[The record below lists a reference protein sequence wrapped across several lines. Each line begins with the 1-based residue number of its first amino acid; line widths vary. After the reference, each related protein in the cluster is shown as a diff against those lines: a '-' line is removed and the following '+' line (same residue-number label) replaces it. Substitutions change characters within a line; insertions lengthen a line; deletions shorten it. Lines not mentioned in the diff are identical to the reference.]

1 MSARKHP
8 ILWLLA
14 LGCFVLTGCQT
25 DTGHEE
31 SSSWFNFGSHSK
43 APATTSVQEPSQD
56 TTTVTPQPTPDS
68 KKDAKPCPPDDK
80 TMNASRTN
88 PAGPTAGSTT
98 AESPVTA
105 KLENKIEPEATTG
118 MPSNPL
124 IANVGD
130 KTATPKPSALG
141 LNATL
146 NDSADTTPTH
156 RPILSLPELAASSP
170 TQLNQGSDREMNLAK
185 QRELK
190 GKVGAQL
197 TLPDIA
203 EAVMKN
209 QGGTNSPSLE
219 LQEGASRLN
228 TNNPVGLAVGDKNE
242 NIGTKAAPFATPQLE
257 AQSGTK
263 ARTKSRLSL
272 PGFKDDADPS
282 RPDLITGKEPTD
294 AASEGLS
301 QRTTAKSPSLEISDK
316 VVMPS
321 PTTPW
326 PGLALN
332 EALESKTSE
341 PTSITLSIAS
351 QANPSGKKVATN
363 TPPIPDVPT
372 TVSLQP
378 STTAT
383 PLPPAGSELLVL
395 KTPQPPRPF
404 RLSEW
409 ISDEAM
415 HRQWVAKQNAKS
427 TEELATRAEEQRRLR
442 EAMLKYLIK
451 DSDETKDPPE
461 KK

>member
-1 MSARKHP
+1 
-8 ILWLLA
+8 
-14 LGCFVLTGCQT
+14 
-25 DTGHEE
+25 
-31 SSSWFNFGSHSK
+31 
-43 APATTSVQEPSQD
+43 
-56 TTTVTPQPTPDS
+56 
-68 KKDAKPCPPDDK
+68 
-80 TMNASRTN
+80 
-88 PAGPTAGSTT
+88 
-98 AESPVTA
+98 
-105 KLENKIEPEATTG
+105 
-118 MPSNPL
+118 
-124 IANVGD
+124 
-130 KTATPKPSALG
+130 
-141 LNATL
+141 
-146 NDSADTTPTH
+146 
-156 RPILSLPELAASSP
+156 
-170 TQLNQGSDREMNLAK
+170 MNLAK

-242 NIGTKAAPFATPQLE
+242 NIGTKAAPIATPQLE

-263 ARTKSRLSL
+263 PRTKSRLSL
-272 PGFKDDADPS
+272 PGFSDDADPS

-326 PGLALN
+326 PSLALN
-332 EALESKTSE
+332 EAFESKTSE
-341 PTSITLSIAS
+341 PTSITLSIAP
-351 QANPSGKKVATN
+351 QANPGGKKVATN
-363 TPPIPDVPT
+363 TPPIPDVP
-372 TVSLQP
+372 SAPNIQP

-383 PLPPAGSELLVL
+383 PLPPAGSELMVF

-415 HRQWVAKQNAKS
+415 HRQWVAKQTAKS